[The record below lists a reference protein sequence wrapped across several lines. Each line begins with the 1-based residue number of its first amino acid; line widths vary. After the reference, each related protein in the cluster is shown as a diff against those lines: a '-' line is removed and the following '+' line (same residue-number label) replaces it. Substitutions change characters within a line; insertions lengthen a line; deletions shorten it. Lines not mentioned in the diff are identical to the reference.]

1 MNKELENVV
10 NLKKVLNKLMICNF
24 VGLKKG
30 HQQNY
35 WKTVACNLEEKRSG

>member
-10 NLKKVLNKLMICNF
+10 NLKKKKLNKRMICNF

-30 HQQNY
+30 HQQNC
-35 WKTVACNLEEKRSG
+35 WKTVACNLEEK